1 MAGSHH
7 DHDRMGE
14 FELIARYFAP
24 LAEPDGAFGLMDD
37 AARLRAAPDE
47 DLVLTKDTLVAGVHF
62 FADDPP
68 DLIARKALRVN
79 ISDLAAKGATPKAY
93 LLSLALPRDWS
104 PDWLETFARGL
115 AEDQDHYTI
124 RLLGGDTVKSR
135 DGLVISV
142 TAIGTLPRDTMVTR
156 LGGRTGD
163 ALYVSGTIGDAALGL
178 SVHGAASETAGW
190 AISDEERDHLRRR
203 YLLPLPR
210 VALAPL
216 IRAHASAAMDI
227 SDGLVGDL
235 AKLCSASGLG
245 AVVRVEDIPLS
256 PATRAMIRQSTDFR
270 TRALNGGDD
279 YELLCAV
286 PPERTCRFEEA
297 VRATGIAATRIGEL
311 TKFARGVSVVDDG
324 GEPLKIQSGSFQHF

>member
-1 MAGSHH
+1 MAKLHH
-7 DHDRMGE
+7 DRDRIGE
-14 FELIARYFAP
+14 FELIAKYFAP
-24 LAEPDGAFGLMDD
+24 LADCDGAFGLMDD

-79 ISDLAAKGATPKAY
+79 ISDIAAKGALPKAY
-93 LLSLALPRDWS
+93 LLSLALPADWS
-104 PDWLETFARGL
+104 TQWLQAFAAGL
-115 AEDQDHYTI
+115 AQDQAHYDI

-135 DGLVISV
+135 GGLVISV
-142 TAIGTLPRDTMVTR
+142 TAIGSLPRDTMVTR
-156 LGGRTGD
+156 LGGKTGD

-178 SVHGAASETAGW
+178 TVHGDETETTDW
-190 AISDEERDHLRRR
+190 AISAKEREHLRQR

-216 IRAHASAAMDI
+216 IRTHATAAMDI
-227 SDGLVGDL
+227 SDGLLGDL
-235 AKLCSASGLG
+235 AKLCGASGLG
-245 AVVRVEDIPLS
+245 AVVRVEDIPYS
-256 PATRAMIRQSTDFR
+256 PATRKMIGQSTEFR
-270 TRALNGGDD
+270 SRALNGGDD
-279 YELLCAV
+279 YELLCAI
-286 PPERTCRFEEA
+286 PQEQTTRFEEA

-324 GEPLKIQSGSFQHF
+324 GEPLKIRNGSFQHF

>member
-1 MAGSHH
+1 
-7 DHDRMGE
+7 MGE

-79 ISDLAAKGATPKAY
+79 ISDIAAKGAAPKAY
-93 LLSLALPRDWS
+93 LLSLSLPRDWS
-104 PDWLETFARGL
+104 PDWLEAFAGGL
-115 AEDQDHYTI
+115 AQDQDHYDI
-124 RLLGGDTVKSR
+124 RLLGGDTVKSQ

-156 LGGRTGD
+156 LGGKSGD

-178 SVHGAASETAGW
+178 SVHGAVAETVDW
-190 AISDEERDHLRRR
+190 AISAEERDHLRRR
-203 YLLPLPR
+203 YLLPMPR

-216 IRAHASAAMDI
+216 IRDHASAAMDV

-245 AVVRVEDIPLS
+245 AVVRVEDIPHS
-256 PATRAMIRQSTDFR
+256 PATRAMIRQSPEFR

-279 YELLCAV
+279 YELLCAI
-286 PPERTCRFEEA
+286 PRGRMSRFEEA
-297 VRATGIAATRIGEL
+297 ARATGIAATRIGEL
-311 TKFARGVSVVDDG
+311 TKYARGVSVVDDG
-324 GEPLKIQSGSFQHF
+324 GEPLKILSGSFQHF